1 MALLAGAATGHV
13 ELAGVKQWW
22 GTDISEI
29 SLDVSWVK
37 RMCAKRKG
45 GYTWIYSLHKP
56 VPAVWHLGHP
66 RTMLHLTNSSSQCS

>member
-37 RMCAKRKG
+37 RMCAKRN
-45 GYTWIYSLHKP
+45 SLHKP